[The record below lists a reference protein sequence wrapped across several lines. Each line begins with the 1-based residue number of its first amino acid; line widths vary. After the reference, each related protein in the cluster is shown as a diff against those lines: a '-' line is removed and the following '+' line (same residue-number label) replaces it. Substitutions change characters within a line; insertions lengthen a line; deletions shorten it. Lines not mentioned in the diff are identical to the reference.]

1 MEKSQTNLAPPRA
14 DHNNRSL
21 ARWGEATAAEYL
33 ATKGYQI
40 LARNVWFPVGELDL
54 IARNT
59 HGEIIFVEVKTRT
72 GTEFG
77 ATEAVTNFK
86 FHKLRKAA
94 HCWLQGQRYTTVRF
108 DVISIVTTQGVT
120 TLTWHKGVDNG
131 AC

>member
-14 DHNNRSL
+14 DHNNSRL

-54 IARNT
+54 IARNA

-86 FHKLRKAA
+86 LHKLRKAA
-94 HCWLQGQRYTTVRF
+94 YRWLQGQQYTTVRF
-108 DVISIVTTQGVT
+108 DVISIVTTQSVT